1 MARCTLLVL
10 LVAAAVAV
18 VPLAAGQPWATCGD
32 GTYEQGSAYENN
44 LLNLALTLRDGASSQ
59 EILFS
64 TGSNG
69 AAPNTVYGLLLCRG
83 DISRAACYDCGTSVW
98 RDAGSACRRAKDV
111 ALVYN
116 ECYARLSDKDD
127 FLADKVGPG
136 QLTTLMSSTN
146 ISSGADVAAYDRA
159 VTRLLAATAEYAAGD
174 IARKLFAT
182 GQRVGADP
190 GFPNLYATAQCAF
203 DITLEACRG
212 CLEGLVARWWDTF
225 PANVDGARIAGP
237 RCLLRSEVY
246 PFYTGA
252 PMVVLR
258 E

>member
-10 LVAAAVAV
+10 LVAAVAL
-18 VPLAAGQPWATCGD
+18 VPLAAGQPWVTCGD
-32 GTYEQGSAYENN
+32 GTYKKGSAYENN

-83 DISRAACYDCGTSVW
+83 DISRSACYDCGTSVW
-98 RDAGSACRRAKDV
+98 RDAGRACHRAKDV

-136 QLTTLMSSTN
+136 QLTNLMSTAN
-146 ISSGADVAAYDRA
+146 ISTTDIAGYDRA
-159 VTRLLAATAEYAAGD
+159 VTQLLAATAEYAAGD

-182 GQRVGADP
+182 GQRVGTDP

-225 PANVDGARIAGP
+225 PANVAGARMAGP